1 MYRQSEKMLNINTSS
16 TRSHNMVNF
25 GPLPAEIGLPVWGTP
40 ANFNGFRALPS
51 LLQRRRSR
59 EANQTLHDVWS
70 YSGLVLIHFR
80 GLLLPWRNFAT
91 CKIHFASKSCVLLH
105 WQCYCTALQ
114 KRASARLRRST
125 RNGITELPQRAP
137 PIFGWAAIT
146 LGIGPHSSCKRFA
159 AGEMASRVTQ
169 GRC

>member
-1 MYRQSEKMLNINTSS
+1 MLNINTSS

-80 GLLLPWRNFAT
+80 RLLLPWRNFAT
-91 CKIHFASKSCVLLH
+91 CKIHFASKSCVLLY
-105 WQCYCTALQ
+105 WRCYCTALEQ
-114 KRASARLRRST
+114 WASAKC
-125 RNGITELPQRAP
+125 GVQQRAP
-137 PIFGWAAIT
+137 PISGRVAIT
-146 LGIGPHSSCKRFA
+146 LGIGPHSFSFGFA
-159 AGEMASRVTQ
+159 VSVSFCAVKMSNGKFI
-169 GRC
+169 